1 MDYCVNLP
9 IVEDTLFMRSWT
21 GRVTSLRSSPLE
33 LNNTKGKGSQ
43 SLSLQ
48 RSMDEQL
55 GVNKAEL
62 SY

>member
-1 MDYCVNLP
+1 MNLP

-55 GVNKAEL
+55 GVNKAEII
-62 SY
+62 Y